1 MATTYTPH
9 YNLAKPDRGS
19 TNWDAELN
27 ANFDAIDSMLYEL
40 ELHTNA
46 TGNPHQTTYSDVGAA
61 PVSHTHHGGD
71 ITGAVAEAI
80 NADTVDG
87 LHFERHGNLLRFSS
101 DGTTFVYAGDM
112 VSADYD
118 INGDKVVNAADYAA
132 QAGNADTT
140 DSYHANP
147 NAVANTIAVRD
158 ASADLTARTFI
169 ATATHGTPPLTV
181 QSQTVVQ
188 NLNADKVDGYDASA
202 FALASH
208 NHDTT
213 YVRKSTADT
222 ITVAHTFDPSTAS
235 APFILGTNAQ
245 GQLVTGLNADM
256 VDGKHS
262 TDFTPYAST
271 STTVPASTTKWVR
284 IAQSTNN
291 IGRNAGLFEVSW
303 ATSGYHGRVVFF
315 AGCHYGQ
322 TSGTTLEQVHLSHF
336 GSPCISQARIVYH
349 TTYTGNYAYVEL
361 YCVNNSSSST
371 MTVEVKLI
379 DSLGWSLI
387 TPIDGS
393 IPSGYTSKSLT
404 FARGFATTEQ
414 LKSSVATGTAPI
426 VVDSTTVCSN
436 LNADMVDGKHAS
448 ELTRI
453 ITSNLTLSVPSQ
465 YSTIQAALDSIRDAF
480 IPNNVYV
487 TIQVASGT
495 YTHTSQITV
504 SHPCGSQIK
513 IIGANPVTTT
523 LTGVGTITGSAGN
536 WSVPLQ
542 VQSASG
548 IAVGDFVIVNG
559 TTGTGDHYALR
570 GVWEVTGV
578 SGNTVTV
585 KNTHRKSSFP
595 SFTVSGG
602 TVVALKTILRFNG
615 CSGIIVYDA
624 TLGYLDN
631 VAIVGNLT
639 SDTRGI
645 AAGKTIE
652 TQVRES
658 GGVVVCGSNVG
669 VSSFTNGLYAC
680 SGTIFAQGVASSGNV
695 GSGFYAAFSGSINA
709 SSATASGNSSSGFYA
724 TYSGSINA
732 PYATSSG
739 NGSYGFCVVSS
750 GSINAHYATSSGNGS
765 YGLYATYSG
774 SIYAPYATASSNSGH
789 GFCATC
795 SGSVFAPY
803 ATTSENGS
811 CGFYAT
817 YSGSIYAPSTT
828 ASGNSTDYK
837 AEKMGYIYVSGY
849 QGSPTF
855 SPAINTVGNYNA
867 IITT

>member
-1 MATTYTPH
+1 VATTYTPH

-19 TNWDAELN
+19 TNWDVELN
-27 ANFDAIDSMLYEL
+27 ANFETIDAMLYEL

-71 ITGAVAEAI
+71 ITGAVAEAT

-87 LHFERHGNLLRFSS
+87 LHFERYGNLLRFSS

-140 DSYHANP
+140 DNYHANP

-158 ASADLTARTFI
+158 ASADLAARTFI

-188 NLNADKVDGYDASA
+188 NLNAD
-202 FALASH
+202 
-208 NHDTT
+208 
-213 YVRKSTADT
+213 
-222 ITVAHTFDPSTAS
+222 
-235 APFILGTNAQ
+235 
-245 GQLVTGLNADM
+245 
-256 VDGKHS
+256 
-262 TDFTPYAST
+262 
-271 STTVPASTTKWVR
+271 
-284 IAQSTNN
+284 
-291 IGRNAGLFEVSW
+291 
-303 ATSGYHGRVVFF
+303 
-315 AGCHYGQ
+315 
-322 TSGTTLEQVHLSHF
+322 
-336 GSPCISQARIVYH
+336 
-349 TTYTGNYAYVEL
+349 
-361 YCVNNSSSST
+361 
-371 MTVEVKLI
+371 
-379 DSLGWSLI
+379 
-387 TPIDGS
+387 
-393 IPSGYTSKSLT
+393 
-404 FARGFATTEQ
+404 
-414 LKSSVATGTAPI
+414 
-426 VVDSTTVCSN
+426 
-436 LNADMVDGKHAS
+436 MVDGKHAS

-453 ITSNLTLSVPSQ
+453 ITSDLTLNVPSQ
-465 YSTIQAALDSIRDAF
+465 YSTIQAALNSIRDAF

-495 YTHTSQITV
+495 YTHTSQITI

-513 IIGANPVTTT
+513 IVGANPVTTT

-548 IAVGDFVIVNG
+548 IAVGDFVIVRD

-602 TVVALKTILRFNG
+602 TVVALKTILKFNG
-615 CSGIIVYDA
+615 CSGIVVYDA
-624 TLGYLDN
+624 TLGYLNN

-639 SDTRGI
+639 SNTRGI
-645 AAGKTIE
+645 AAGKTTE

-669 VSSFTNGLYAC
+669 MSSFANGLYTC
-680 SGTIFAQGVASSGNV
+680 SGTIFAQGVASSGNAS
-695 GSGFYAAFSGSINA
+695 SGFFAAYSGSIYA
-709 SSATASGNSSSGFYA
+709 SYATASGNSSYGFYA
-724 TYSGSINA
+724 GLSGSINA
-732 PYATSSG
+732 SYATASG
-739 NGSYGFCVVSS
+739 NSSYGFYAVHS
-750 GSINAHYATSSGNGS
+750 GSINASYATASGNNNHGFF
-765 YGLYATYSG
+765 AAYSG
-774 SIYAPYATASSNSGH
+774 SIYASYATASGNSGH
-789 GFCATC
+789 GFSAT
-795 SGSVFAPY
+795 V
-803 ATTSENGS
+803 
-811 CGFYAT
+811 
-817 YSGSIYAPSTT
+817 SGSIYAHYAIASGNSSRGFYAALLGSIYAPYSTAT
-828 ASGNSTDYK
+828 GNSTDYM
-837 AEKMGYIYVSGY
+837 AEKMGYIHVSGY

-855 SPAINTVGNYNA
+855 SPALNTVGNYNA